1 MKDVI
6 QKFVEI
12 RCYLLVAIPD
22 GGIYLLTSILEE
34 VPDKQ
39 RSW

>member
-6 QKFVEI
+6 QRFVEI
-12 RCYLLVAIPD
+12 RCYLLVAIP
-22 GGIYLLTSILEE
+22 GSPIYLLTSILEE